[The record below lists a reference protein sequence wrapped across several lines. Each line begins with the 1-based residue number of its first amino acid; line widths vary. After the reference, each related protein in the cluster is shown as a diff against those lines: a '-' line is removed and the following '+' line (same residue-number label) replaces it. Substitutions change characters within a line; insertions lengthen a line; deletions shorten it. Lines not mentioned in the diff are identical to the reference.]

1 LKPGDKVFYLR
12 ALIGFAVGFLS
23 ALLSGLRTVPFPLTW
38 ASAIIVASAIYY
50 ATYRAFRK
58 AFSGKMKKRDIAVT
72 GIEAYIF
79 LWLFS
84 WTFFY
89 TVWPYWFP

>member
-1 LKPGDKVFYLR
+1 MKPGDKVFYLR
-12 ALIGFAVGFLS
+12 ALIGFVVGVLS

-58 AFSGKMKKRDIAVT
+58 TFRGKMRKRDIAVT

-89 TVWPYWFP
+89 TVLRCWLP